1 MIGQT
6 VSHYRVLEKLGG
18 GGMGVVLKAE
28 DTKLGRQVALKFLPE
43 ESAKDRVALERFQR
57 EARAASA
64 LNHPNICTIYEVD
77 EHDGRPFIA
86 MELLEGQSL
95 KHRIEGKAF
104 KTEELLEVA
113 VQIADALEAAH
124 LKGIV
129 HRDIK
134 PANIFITPR
143 GQAKVLD
150 FGLAKLAPQRQRVAE
165 AVGVTATANGED
177 FLTSPGM
184 ALGTVAYMSPEQ
196 ARGEELDLRTDL
208 FSFGV
213 VLYEMATGRQA
224 FSGSTSALVF
234 DSILNRMPV
243 SPAELNAQLPG
254 ELNRI
259 IGKALEKEPG
269 LRYQSASEMLSDLK
283 RLKRD
288 LDSGGSAAARG
299 QRPEQAAA
307 APRPAQ
313 SLAVLYFDNQSP
325 TKDDEYFRDGITEDI
340 ITELSKIQELWVF
353 SRSAVLGFRDK
364 AVSVAQVG
372 QQLQATHVLE
382 GSLRRAGNRLRISA
396 QLVETRTG
404 RSVWAER
411 YDRQMEDVFAIQDE
425 IAQSIARALRVML
438 SDTEKQAIAK
448 APTAN
453 VRAYDYYLRGR
464 QFFHQF
470 RGKSFE
476 FARQMFTRAIETD
489 PNYAR
494 AYAGIADC
502 CSFLFMYFVSSEA
515 NLQGAEAASRR
526 ALALDPDLAEAHASR
541 GLAVALNK
549 RYDEAGKEFEEAIRL
564 NPKLFEAYYFY
575 GRALT
580 AQGRMEEAAEMFRK
594 ASEVNPDDYQS
605 PRLQAMALINLG
617 RKEEARVADLRGLQ
631 VVEKF
636 VQMHPDDARAL
647 LFGATGYLQAGD
659 RDKCREWTR
668 RALVIGADDPVTY
681 YNAACNYSLLGDIDA
696 AFDCLEKGIQSGMAQ
711 KDWIEHDSDLDPL
724 RAHPRFQE
732 ILRRINNPA

>member
-28 DTKLGRQVALKFLPE
+28 DTKLGRLVALKFLPE
-43 ESAKDRVALERFQR
+43 DSAKDRVALERFQR

-95 KHRIEGKAF
+95 KHRIEGKSF
-104 KTEELLEVA
+104 KTDELLELA

-124 LKGIV
+124 AKGIV

-165 AVGVTATANGED
+165 AVGVTATATAEEY
-177 FLTSPGM
+177 LTSPGM

-196 ARGEELDLRTDL
+196 ARGEDLDLRTDL

-224 FSGSTSALVF
+224 FSGGTSALVF
-234 DSILNRMPV
+234 DAILNRTPV
-243 SPAELNAQLPG
+243 SPSEVNTYLPV

-259 IGKALEKEPG
+259 IHKALEKEPG
-269 LRYQSASEMLSDLK
+269 LRYQSASELLSDLK

-288 LDSGGSAAARG
+288 LDSGGASAARG
-299 QRPEQAAA
+299 QRADPVA
-307 APRPAQ
+307 APARPEK
-313 SLAVLYFDNQSP
+313 SLAVLYFDNQSG

-353 SRSAVLGFRDK
+353 SRSAVLGYRDK
-364 AVSVAQVG
+364 PVTVAQVG
-372 QQLQATHVLE
+372 QQLQASHVLE

-448 APTAN
+448 APTAD

-502 CSFLFMYFVSSEA
+502 CSFLFMYFESSEA
-515 NLQGAEAASRR
+515 NLRGADAASRR
-526 ALALDPDLAEAHASR
+526 ALDLDPELAEAHASR

-549 RYDEAGKEFEEAIRL
+549 RYDEAAKEF
-564 NPKLFEAYYFY
+564 
-575 GRALT
+575 
-580 AQGRMEEAAEMFRK
+580 
-594 ASEVNPDDYQS
+594 
-605 PRLQAMALINLG
+605 
-617 RKEEARVADLRGLQ
+617 
-631 VVEKF
+631 
-636 VQMHPDDARAL
+636 
-647 LFGATGYLQAGD
+647 
-659 RDKCREWTR
+659 
-668 RALVIGADDPVTY
+668 
-681 YNAACNYSLLGDIDA
+681 
-696 AFDCLEKGIQSGMAQ
+696 
-711 KDWIEHDSDLDPL
+711 
-724 RAHPRFQE
+724 
-732 ILRRINNPA
+732 